1 MLIFIIFLVVCP
13 NPKEEDVLNYL
24 NSIKSEEELYQSIKQ
39 CPILLLVKEG
49 ISRLT
54 DEKYLEDIAKEGDW
68 YIKYLAIPKIKNQT
82 LLKEIYLKESDKFL
96 KEESIKYIYDQ
107 EFLKKA
113 ARDDKNLFALP
124 NIKDEFFLKE
134 LAIKYQGEEIG
145 EKALFFIEN
154 PSILKETLRD
164 LNNKDLREIVFLK
177 LKGSPFIK
185 DIILQDFSDEVKKEA
200 LNYAGE
206 EVLEE
211 LLFKENFPFKREA
224 ISGIQN
230 QKFLMEFYENTED
243 FQLKSACLENI
254 KDEEFLK
261 RIFLQFPQLRDA
273 SLKNIEDE
281 AFLMENF
288 YSLPDNLKE
297 RAVYKI
303 KNQDFLKKLFKES
316 RKETLKVLAIKRIFD
331 SNFLKDIYENENSKD
346 IKKAILYNLNRG
358 EQEFFKKVAL
368 KEKNKYLKAEALKF
382 IEDEEFI
389 KDIILKENSYY
400 VKLEGLK
407 RLSNQEIL
415 KEIFKREK
423 EWFIKVYVLEK
434 IKEKNFL
441 KGKEKE
447 ILKEVEKEDE
457 ISIPLPYEDICVN
470 LKEKKFK
477 DLKTIKRILK
487 DLGENFEM
495 NLKVS
500 CRERRY
506 FNEEEKLYPP
516 LRGRSFQLYV
526 NIEIFDKSTNFSK
539 KMVFSGKHLSK
550 KENFNEKGGKIDG
563 YYVKY
568 YLPRISFLEFTREIL
583 KEFDLERLKK
593 YENSK
598 NKYIKAAA
606 LIEKSFMEA
615 K

>member
-13 NPKEEDVLNYL
+13 NPKDEDILNFL

-54 DEKYLEDIAKEGDW
+54 DEKYIEDIAKEGDW
-68 YIKYLAIPKIKNQT
+68 YIKYLAIPKIKNQA

-124 NIKDEFFLKE
+124 NIKDEIFLKE

-145 EKALFFIEN
+145 EKALYFINN
-154 PSILKETLRD
+154 PYILMEILGNLKEES
-164 LNNKDLREIVFLK
+164 LREILFLK
-177 LKGSPFIK
+177 LKGSSYINEIISGNYK
-185 DIILQDFSDEVKKEA
+185 DEIKKEA
-200 LNYAGE
+200 IDYAEE
-206 EVLEE
+206 EVLKKIVLKEDFTFAKQA
-211 LLFKENFPFKREA
+211 LLK
-224 ISGIQN
+224 ITDQS
-230 QKFLMEFYENTED
+230 FLIEFYKNTKNED
-243 FQLKSACLENI
+243 LKSACLENI

-261 RIFLQFPQLRDA
+261 RIFLQFPQFREA

-288 YSLPDNLKE
+288 DRLPHNLKE

-303 KNQDFLKKLFKES
+303 KNQEFLKKLFKES
-316 RKETLKVLAIKRIFD
+316 RKETLKALAVKRIFD
-331 SNFLKDIYENENSKD
+331 SDFLKDVYEIENSKD
-346 IKKAILYNLNRG
+346 IKRSILYNLNRD
-358 EQEFFKKVAL
+358 EQEFFRKVAL
-368 KEKNKYLKAEALKF
+368 KEKNKFLKGETLKF

-389 KDIILKENSYY
+389 KNVVLKEDSYY

-407 RLSNQEIL
+407 RLSKQEIL

-441 KGKEKE
+441 KGKDKE

-457 ISIPLPYEDICVN
+457 ISKQVSYEDICVN
-470 LKEKKFK
+470 LKEENFK
-477 DLKTIKRILK
+477 DLKTIRNILK
-487 DLGENFEM
+487 DLGENFDM
-495 NLKVS
+495 DITVNCK
-500 CRERRY
+500 ERRY
-506 FNEEEKLYPP
+506 FNEEENLYPP
-516 LRGRSFQLYV
+516 LRGKVFQV
-526 NIEIFDKSTNFSK
+526 IMKFEIFNKSNNFYK
-539 KMVFSGKHLSK
+539 KMYFSGRHLAKREDFDK
-550 KENFNEKGGKIDG
+550 KSGKIDG

-568 YLPRISFLEFTREIL
+568 YLPKISFLDFTREIL
-583 KEFDLERLKK
+583 KEFDLEILKK

-598 NKYIKAAA
+598 NKYVRAAA
-606 LIEKSFMEA
+606 LIEKSYLEA